1 MLKNKIMILAIGII
15 TLGGAAGAKTIQTD
29 DGPAELP
36 PASYKGTQYVDS
48 NGCVYIRAGYG
59 ERISWVP
66 RVNRKRQVICSP
78 NNKPSLNAAQLAAIT
93 GQPASRLV
101 KPAAPATVRTVEV
114 SPVVAPTKVETP
126 TQTTIEPNVKANRL
140 KPGAQVL
147 YPSNTV
153 RQVSPVV
160 EDSTGNKIADA
171 TPQTTAP
178 QKPTRVSSVRGFSLF
193 HRRQKRDALRAGQQA
208 AQPADLTKVQQQSSG
223 GGTPQKVAAVSFGRK
238 NVVRHRVDTVHR
250 ITVHPVVIGADITAR
265 GDAQMAQVWA
275 NTVPLTLLS
284 KNRGKL
290 VVTNVSYT
298 SSTKSEMR

>member
-1 MLKNKIMILAIGII
+1 MVKNKIMILAIGII
-15 TLGGAAGAKTIQTD
+15 TLGGAAGAKTVQTD

-48 NGCVYIRAGYG
+48 KGCVYIKAGYG
-59 ERISWVP
+59 ARISWVP

-114 SPVVAPTKVETP
+114 SPVVASPKVETP
-126 TQTTIEPNVKANRL
+126 TQTTIVPNVKANRL
-140 KPGAQVL
+140 KSGARVL
-147 YPSNTV
+147 YPSNAV

-171 TPQTTAP
+171 TPQKTVP

-193 HRRQKRDALRAGQQA
+193 TRRQKRDALRTGPQA
-208 AQPADLTKVQQQSSG
+208 TQSADLTKVQQQSSG
-223 GGTPQKVAAVSFGRK
+223 SGTPQKVAAVSSGRK
-238 NVVRHRVDTVHR
+238 NVVRNRVDTVHR
-250 ITVHPVVIGADITAR
+250 ITIHPVVIGADITAR

-275 NTVPLTLLS
+275 NTVPLSLLS
-284 KNRGKL
+284 KSRGKL
-290 VVTNVSYT
+290 VTNVAYT

>member
-48 NGCVYIRAGYG
+48 KGCVYIRAGYG

-101 KPAAPATVRTVEV
+101 KPAAAATVRTVEV
-114 SPVVAPTKVETP
+114 SPVVVETP
-126 TQTTIEPNVKANRL
+126 TIEPNVKAKRL
-140 KPGAQVL
+140 KSGARVL
-147 YPSNTV
+147 YPSNAV

-171 TPQTTAP
+171 TPQTTVP
-178 QKPTRVSSVRGFSLF
+178 QKPTQVSSVRGFNLF
-193 HRRQKRDALRAGQQA
+193 NRRQKRDALRTGPQA
-208 AQPADLTKVQQQSSG
+208 TQPADLAKVQQQSSG

-290 VVTNVSYT
+290 VVTNVTYT